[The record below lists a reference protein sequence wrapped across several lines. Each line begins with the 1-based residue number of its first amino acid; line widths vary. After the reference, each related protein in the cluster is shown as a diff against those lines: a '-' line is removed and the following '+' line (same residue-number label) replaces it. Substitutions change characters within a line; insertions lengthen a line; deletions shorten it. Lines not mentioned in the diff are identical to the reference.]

1 VAVDAGAGAEPVGG
15 REAIPPWALAAV
27 PLAGLVALLHG
38 VLRRP
43 SVLVVA
49 TLAGS
54 GLALVPGGADGGSL
68 TAGDVASVLLVGAVA
83 VMFVREGGRPLLPR
97 RAALL
102 LGAVALAAA
111 VSTVTSVDPAAS
123 LPGLLRWLQ
132 LFVLL
137 PLAVVV
143 VVRDR
148 VDEIVVGVGVVGV
161 ALVQGGVGSV
171 QALTGTGASY
181 GTEEIR
187 AVGTY
192 GADDIMGMA
201 TVVSFGLLVA
211 LAVAM
216 GHARRGVRIAA
227 GLVALALVVPLLLS
241 VSRGSWIGVLVGAFV
256 IVLLLRRR
264 ALVMGVVAL
273 AAGGVVLAGLGSGST
288 DLARPS
294 LVQERAA
301 SIVAS
306 ASGQADRSVGDRY
319 GLWQSAA
326 GIWGDHPVSGIGLRA
341 FPEGRD
347 AHAPLGLSGGSDVQ
361 ASGERFHR
369 EPLLSPHSLYLL
381 VLAEQGILGAV
392 ALLALLVVTLVAGL
406 QRAVRCVR
414 GRRSTGREGV
424 ASGVAA
430 CGVLV
435 FLLVT
440 FVYGDIGG
448 PSSTVIAVGLGLTLW
463 WGLGFRHPAEAVHRA
478 SAPSPDPP
486 PPTAIAAPP
495 EPPPG
500 TPSPEPT
507 PEPDPSSRTR
517 TLLVR
522 ASILSIA
529 LVTFGSLLGLVRDLL
544 VAGLFGATAQ
554 TDAFLLGWMVSET
567 AQPLLIE
574 GAMALVFVPAF
585 VRAAASEDPR
595 RALRELVE
603 GSLPVI
609 ALVLVV
615 LSALVAVFAPF
626 LVGVLAPGL
635 ADPALAATSMRV
647 AALGLVFIG
656 IAGYLSAFLRGHD
669 VFGPPAAVSTA
680 FNVGLI
686 ATLVA
691 LHQRIGVMAA
701 VLGIVAGTVCMV
713 AVLLPS
719 TWRRLP
725 RPRAIRRPDALVL
738 AAFLPVG
745 AYILLRQ
752 GQVYIERFLGSWLAP
767 GSVSH
772 LNYAQKVGQLP
783 ATLALLIATVTFP
796 MLARSAAAG
805 HTDRVRA
812 RLVSDLHVITAIVLL
827 SAAFLV
833 LFAGP
838 VVDLLLGR
846 GNFTPGDVTATAGI
860 LQVYVLG
867 LVGQGV
873 VEVLCRSFFS
883 RDRPSWYPALV
894 MVGGLVVTA
903 VIGALLLG
911 PLGAP
916 GIALSN
922 AAGITVVALLLV
934 PGAGLALDRSSL
946 PGLARSASMLLV
958 PTAGAVAVGLLLAGA
973 LEGAP
978 PVRVVL
984 VGGTGMVVAFGVLL
998 LAHERWVPGRSL
1010 FGARPA
1016 PRSEEVR

>member
-1 VAVDAGAGAEPVGG
+1 MAVDAGAGAEPVGG

-43 SVLVVA
+43 TVLVVA

-54 GLALVPGGADGGSL
+54 GVALVPGGAEGGSL

-83 VMFVREGGRPLLPR
+83 LMLLRERRPLVPR

-102 LGAVALAAA
+102 LGAIALAAA
-111 VSTVTSVDPAAS
+111 VSTVTSVDPAVS

-132 LFVLL
+132 LFVLV
-137 PLAVVV
+137 PVAVVV
-143 VVRDR
+143 VIRDR
-148 VDEIVVGVGVVGV
+148 VDEIVVGAGVLGV
-161 ALVQGGVGSV
+161 AVVQGGVGVV

-181 GTEEIR
+181 GTEEVR

-211 LAVAM
+211 LAIAV
-216 GHARRGVRIAA
+216 GHARRGLRCAA
-227 GLVALALVVPLLLS
+227 GVVALALVGPLLLS
-241 VSRGSWIGVLVGAFV
+241 FSRGSWIGVLVGAFV
-256 IVLLLRRR
+256 VVLLSRWR
-264 ALVMGVVAL
+264 ALVMGAVAL
-273 AAGGVVLAGLGSGST
+273 VAAGVVLAGLGSGPT
-288 DLARPS
+288 DLDRPS
-294 LVQERAA
+294 VVQERAA

-306 ASGQADRSVGDRY
+306 ASGQTDRSVGDRY
-319 GLWQSAA
+319 GLWQSAV
-326 GIWGDHPVSGIGLRA
+326 GIWEDHPLTGVGLRA
-341 FPEGRD
+341 FPEARD
-347 AHAPLGLSGGSDVQ
+347 THAPLGLSGGSDVQ

-381 VLAEQGILGAV
+381 VLAEQGVLGAV
-392 ALLALLVVTLVAGL
+392 ALVALLLVTLVAGL

-414 GRRSTGREGV
+414 GRRTAGRDGV

-430 CGVLV
+430 CGLLG

-448 PSSTVIAVGLGLTLW
+448 PSSTAIAVGLGLTLW
-463 WGLGFRHPAEAVHRA
+463 WGLGFRHPAEATHRA
-478 SAPSPDPP
+478 AAPTPFPPPPPVPPATDPPRPDASPDPP
-486 PPTAIAAPP
+486 P
-495 EPPPG
+495 EPPP
-500 TPSPEPT
+500 
-507 PEPDPSSRTR
+507 DPASRTR

-615 LSALVAVFAPF
+615 LSALVAIFAPF

-656 IAGYLSAFLRGHD
+656 VAGYLSAFLRGHD

-805 HTDRVRA
+805 RTDRVRA

-903 VIGALLLG
+903 VVGALLLG

-958 PTAGAVAVGLLLAGA
+958 PTAGAVAMGLLLAGA
-973 LEGAP
+973 LEGLP